1 MRKAICRQKAINETS
16 AHIEKSCELILG
28 YVTFN
33 EQFAAHSK
41 QFSAA

>member
-1 MRKAICRQKAINETS
+1 MRKTICRQKAINETS
-16 AHIEKSCELILG
+16 AHIQKSCELILG

-33 EQFAAHSK
+33 EQIAAQLK